1 VALTQLRAAGAHTGA
16 RYGSFAG
23 RAASGGGT
31 HPVGVLTQPLAHG
44 AHASR
49 RYGGFGGRGG
59 VAEGEHPV
67 GVLTQLRAFG
77 AATGMRYGSFAGR
90 TATVPP
96 AAGSGYVITRTWLL
110 RMRERRLLMQARIG
124 GLEVPAPDAPDDEE
138 DQAQEMAVA
147 AYVAAAPR
155 AELALEASEM
165 LADLQRQRAARRR
178 RQQQLIVLMAH

>member
-1 VALTQLRAAGAHTGA
+1 MALTQLRATGAHSGA

-23 RAASGGGT
+23 RAAPGGGS

-59 VAEGEHPV
+59 VAEGERPV
-67 GVLTQLRAFG
+67 GLLTQLRTFG
-77 AATGMRYGSFAGR
+77 SATGARYGSFAGR
-90 TATVPP
+90 MATAPP
-96 AAGSGYVITRTWLL
+96 AAGSGYVITRAWLL

-124 GLEVPAPDAPDDEE
+124 GLEVSVLEASDEEE
-138 DQAQEMAVA
+138 DQALEQAVA
-147 AYVAAAPR
+147 AYVAAQPH

-165 LADLQRQRAARRR
+165 LAGLERQRVARRR
-178 RQQQLIVLMAH
+178 RQQQLAVALRM